1 MIKSILDIVKF
12 TDYSSSR
19 EPTEVVRMLSELFN
33 EFDDSC
39 KNLNCYKV
47 HTIGDCYVVM
57 SFTGKIPLNERNFK
71 DEANN
76 VVKMGQSMI
85 EIIKKVR
92 ENVNFHALDMRI
104 GIHTVNFN
112 YSNFF
117 NFFIILRELL
127 LLVL

>member
-1 MIKSILDIVKF
+1 
-12 TDYSSSR
+12 
-19 EPTEVVRMLSELFN
+19 MLSQLFK

-92 ENVNFHALDMRI
+92 ESVNFHALDMRI
-104 GIHTVNFN
+104 GLHTVNLKKIFL
-112 YSNFF
+112 
-117 NFFIILRELL
+117 FFIKF
-127 LLVL
+127 